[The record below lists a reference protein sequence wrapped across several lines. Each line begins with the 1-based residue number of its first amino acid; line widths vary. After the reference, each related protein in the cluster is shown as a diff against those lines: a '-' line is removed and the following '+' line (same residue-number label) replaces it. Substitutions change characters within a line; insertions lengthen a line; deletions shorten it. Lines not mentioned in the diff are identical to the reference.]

1 MRSIG
6 SALIFFG
13 AGSAVLHFI
22 GYEFRLL
29 MWIDN
34 WGETVGWIIRGALV
48 IVGAAIV
55 LFGNSSAEA
64 EASDG
69 EEQAGEKQEA

>member
-6 SALIFFG
+6 SVLIFLG

-22 GYEFRLL
+22 GYEFKLL

-34 WGETVGWIIRGALV
+34 WGDTIGWCIRGALV
-48 IVGAAIV
+48 AVGGGMIF
-55 LFGNSSAEA
+55 LDKSSARGSDSENEDTA
-64 EASDG
+64 E
-69 EEQAGEKQEA
+69 QPNV